1 MSKKQIIKRLLQIVI
16 VLIGISFI
24 TFALTFMSPGDP
36 VRNMYT
42 ATGVMPT
49 EEMVQETREELGLN
63 DPFLVQYTRWLKNCL
78 KGDFGKSYSL
88 NKPVTELLAARLW
101 PTLKLTLMAMILM
114 LVISVPL
121 GMLSAIYKDKWID
134 YLVRG
139 ITFLGCAMPNFWV
152 GLLLMLAF
160 CVYINAFPVI
170 SSAGDF
176 KSLFLPALTLAIA
189 MSSKYTRQVRTAVLD
204 ELSQDYVIGAQARG
218 VKKSKIIW
226 GNVFPNSLLP
236 LITMFGLSIGSLLG
250 GTSVVEVIFSYP
262 GLGNLAVSAI
272 TSSDYNLI
280 QGYVLWLALIY
291 MVINLIVDA
300 SYVGTVTGVLAGY
313 FGGVID
319 AVIMRIADMM
329 LAFPGLVLALA
340 VAGIM
345 GASIKNAII
354 AIVVVSWTKY
364 ARLARSLVM
373 KIRDR
378 DYVSAA
384 IVTGSKTP
392 YMLFRYMLPNALPTL
407 IITAATDI
415 GSMMLELAAMSFLG
429 FGAKPPAP
437 EWGYMLNEGRACMQS
452 APWLMIFPGLAIF
465 VVVVVFNMLGDSI
478 RDILDPRNE

>member
-1 MSKKQIIKRLLQIVI
+1 MKKKNRFLANKTFVVFSILAVCIILTAV
-16 VLIGISFI
+16 
-24 TFALTFMSPGDP
+24 FAPVVTRGVDP
-36 VRNMYT
+36 
-42 ATGVMPT
+42 
-49 EEMVQETREELGLN
+49 
-63 DPFLVQYTRWLKNCL
+63 L
-78 KGDFGKSYSL
+78 KGALVDALLPPCKEHIFGTDKMGRDIFSRVIYG
-88 NKPVTELLAARLW
+88 AR
-101 PTLKLTLMAMILM
+101 A
-114 LVISVPL
+114 S
-121 GMLSAIYKDKWID
+121 LSA
-134 YLVRG
+134 
-139 ITFLGCAMPNFWV
+139 TF
-152 GLLLMLAF
+152 
-160 CVYINAFPVI
+160 
-170 SSAGDF
+170 
-176 KSLFLPALTLAIA
+176 
-189 MSSKYTRQVRTAVLD
+189 
-204 ELSQDYVIGAQARG
+204 G
-218 VKKSKIIW
+218 V
-226 GNVFPNSLLP
+226 V
-236 LITMFGLSIGSLLG
+236 
-250 GTSVVEVIFSYP
+250 
-262 GLGNLAVSAI
+262 
-272 TSSDYNLI
+272 
-280 QGYVLWLALIY
+280 ALIF
-291 MVINLIVDA
+291 L
-300 SYVGTVTGVLAGY
+300 VGTVTGVLAGY

>member
-1 MSKKQIIKRLLQIVI
+1 MKKKNRFLANKTFVVFSILAVCIILTAV
-16 VLIGISFI
+16 
-24 TFALTFMSPGDP
+24 FAPVVTRGVDP
-36 VRNMYT
+36 
-42 ATGVMPT
+42 
-49 EEMVQETREELGLN
+49 
-63 DPFLVQYTRWLKNCL
+63 L
-78 KGDFGKSYSL
+78 KGSLVDALLPPCKEHIFGTDKMGRDIFSRVIYG
-88 NKPVTELLAARLW
+88 AR
-101 PTLKLTLMAMILM
+101 A
-114 LVISVPL
+114 S
-121 GMLSAIYKDKWID
+121 LSA
-134 YLVRG
+134 
-139 ITFLGCAMPNFWV
+139 TF
-152 GLLLMLAF
+152 
-160 CVYINAFPVI
+160 
-170 SSAGDF
+170 
-176 KSLFLPALTLAIA
+176 
-189 MSSKYTRQVRTAVLD
+189 
-204 ELSQDYVIGAQARG
+204 G
-218 VKKSKIIW
+218 V
-226 GNVFPNSLLP
+226 V
-236 LITMFGLSIGSLLG
+236 
-250 GTSVVEVIFSYP
+250 
-262 GLGNLAVSAI
+262 
-272 TSSDYNLI
+272 
-280 QGYVLWLALIY
+280 ALIF
-291 MVINLIVDA
+291 L
-300 SYVGTVTGVLAGY
+300 VGTVTGVLAGY

-392 YMLFRYMLPNALPTL
+392 YMLYRNMLPNALPTL